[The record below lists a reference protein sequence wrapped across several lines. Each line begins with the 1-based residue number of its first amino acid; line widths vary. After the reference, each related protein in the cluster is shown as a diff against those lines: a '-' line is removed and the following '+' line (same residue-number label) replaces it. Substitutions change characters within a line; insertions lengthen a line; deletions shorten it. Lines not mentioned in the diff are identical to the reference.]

1 MSIPSNEK
9 TAEHLMH
16 LIVTRNGEVPNF
28 SLLLGSGASSTSGVK
43 TAKTMIEEWRKLLFN
58 RSAGDSSYQDW
69 LVNQVWFNDEDEY
82 SLLFEMIFDQPSQR
96 RGYIEECVR
105 DAHPSWG
112 YVYLTNLL
120 SHRFVDVV
128 FTTNFDDLINEAC
141 YLYSDGLRPIVA
153 AHDSTIQGI
162 RVTSGR
168 PKIIKLHG
176 DFLYDNIKNTLAELE
191 TLETNTKRK
200 LNQFAHE
207 YGLIV
212 LGYSGRDRSVMDT
225 LELLLRDDDNFKH
238 GVYWCV
244 RPGTPRSGRLESLL
258 RKERVYVVEVDG
270 FDQFTADL
278 HKTAG
283 LALPKPI
290 ARPLDMARD
299 RARLFVEVGDSL
311 RSHPVIGSHV
321 SEVLESIDTHEP
333 EVPLSVKAALLSSRG
348 NINEAI
354 GVWEQAYEEE
364 PADLH
369 IAHEYAEALT
379 DAGRNADLANFLPK
393 SRLSFANRTYFL
405 LRAGLDEE
413 VIELASRTLAEPV
426 AVKGYK
432 HDSRAIVRI
441 NRAIAL
447 KRLGRFDEMMIDL
460 AFLEQNGDTSEAS
473 IRAGVAALQGDRI
486 GMFDALREDRRET
499 LSPKELLVFPVFEDY
514 REDPEFFRFVESRVT
529 PEKERRRLHSE
540 DNGES
545 ED

>member
-1 MSIPSNEK
+1 
-9 TAEHLMH
+9 MH
-16 LIVTRNGEVPNF
+16 DYYR
-28 SLLLGSGASSTSGVK
+28 
-43 TAKTMIEEWRKLLFN
+43 
-58 RSAGDSSYQDW
+58 RSRYA
-69 LVNQVWFNDEDEY
+69 
-82 SLLFEMIFDQPSQR
+82 
-96 RGYIEECVR
+96 
-105 DAHPSWG
+105 
-112 YVYLTNLL
+112 
-120 SHRFVDVV
+120 
-128 FTTNFDDLINEAC
+128 
-141 YLYSDGLRPIVA
+141 
-153 AHDSTIQGI
+153 
-162 RVTSGR
+162 
-168 PKIIKLHG
+168 
-176 DFLYDNIKNTLAELE
+176 
-191 TLETNTKRK
+191 
-200 LNQFAHE
+200 
-207 YGLIV
+207 
-212 LGYSGRDRSVMDT
+212 
-225 LELLLRDDDNFKH
+225 
-238 GVYWCV
+238 
-244 RPGTPRSGRLESLL
+244 
-258 RKERVYVVEVDG
+258 
-270 FDQFTADL
+270 
-278 HKTAG
+278 
-283 LALPKPI
+283 
-290 ARPLDMARD
+290 
-299 RARLFVEVGDSL
+299 DSL

-321 SEVLESIDTHEP
+321 SEVLESIDSHEP